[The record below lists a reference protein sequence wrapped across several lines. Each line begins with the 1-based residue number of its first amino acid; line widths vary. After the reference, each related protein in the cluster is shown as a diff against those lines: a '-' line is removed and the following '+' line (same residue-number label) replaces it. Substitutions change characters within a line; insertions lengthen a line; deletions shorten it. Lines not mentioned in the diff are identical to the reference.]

1 VGFNLSELHKALV
14 LHHWRLVG
22 IPMISQEMTYVVAST
37 VANCHLCNHS
47 FWNLYAI
54 KESGDEE
61 KALFAAVTRTHQI
74 EAYRVIG
81 GIGSA
86 AAVIMLRDALLSTAL
101 YVCLACAARVLGAR
115 YQRREA
121 RENVHTTQSTDTD
134 TTVAIPI
141 PVALAGVVTV
151 VVPQSEAI
159 FPVST
164 LVASHGQMATDYAPR
179 RSERVTRQ
187 PAKLLD
193 APDAYAAPITPLRN
207 VACERQAVTAEM
219 RAIGLRPDGKQMLL
233 NRVSASRALRN

>member
-1 VGFNLSELHKALV
+1 
-14 LHHWRLVG
+14 
-22 IPMISQEMTYVVAST
+22 MISQEMTYVVAST